1 MDQFEVARK
10 VILVHTSKP
19 IHVDP
24 GSDLDRYLD
33 DAAEAPVMLERDGQL
48 YRLTL
53 VERATDDDLWS
64 SYDPE
69 RALAGIRAAAGGWQ
83 GLVDAEEFKR
93 YIYERR
99 RTANRPSVE
108 L

>member
-1 MDQFEVARK
+1 MHA
-10 VILVHTSKP
+10 SKP
-19 IHVDP
+19 IHVDH
-24 GSDLDRYLD
+24 GSELDRYLD
-33 DAAEAPVMLERDGQL
+33 DAADAPVMLERDGKL

-53 VERATDDDLWS
+53 VERTSNDALWEN
-64 SYDPE
+64 YDPE
-69 RALAGIRAAAGGWQ
+69 RALAGIRAAAGGWE

-99 RTANRPSVE
+99 RTANRPSIE

>member
-1 MDQFEVARK
+1 M
-10 VILVHTSKP
+10 VHASKL

-24 GSDLDRYLD
+24 GSELDRYLD
-33 DAAEAPVMLERDGQL
+33 DAADEPVMLERGGKL

-53 VERATDDDLWS
+53 VERTSDDDLWS
-64 SYDPE
+64 NYDPE

-83 GLVDAEEFKR
+83 GLVDAEELKR

-99 RTANRPSVE
+99 RTANRSSVS
-108 L
+108 

>member
-1 MDQFEVARK
+1 MPYVRPPEVN
-10 VILVHTSKP
+10 TSKP

-24 GSDLDRYLD
+24 GSELDRYLD
-33 DAAEAPVMLERDGQL
+33 DAADAPVMLEREGKL
-48 YRLTL
+48 YLLSL
-53 VERATDDDLWS
+53 VERTNDDDLWAD
-64 SYDPE
+64 YDPE
-69 RALAGIRAAAGGWQ
+69 RALAGIQAAVGGWE

-99 RTANRPSVE
+99 RTAKRPSVE